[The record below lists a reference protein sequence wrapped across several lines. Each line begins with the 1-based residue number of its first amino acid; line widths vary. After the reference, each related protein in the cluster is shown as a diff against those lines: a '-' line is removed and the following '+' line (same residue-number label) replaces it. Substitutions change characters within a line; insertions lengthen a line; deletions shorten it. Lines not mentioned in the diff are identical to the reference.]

1 MRAQRMKAG
10 SVETD
15 RKGEAGSVETDGKG
29 MRGMQGI
36 EKLGG
41 VGK

>member
-1 MRAQRMKAG
+1 MEAG

-15 RKGEAGSVETDGKG
+15 RKGGAGSVETDGKE

-36 EKLGG
+36 EKLGVTW

>member
-1 MRAQRMKAG
+1 MKAG